1 MAFENVNVDSLRNAL
16 NSCKNAINHSISE
29 NLIGNIEESS
39 NWVSSAKHNLNKS
52 LNTLTN
58 ERYKSLEQLIDKY
71 LEVTNYIGE
80 YKQLEQEN
88 KELSQQYN
96 NLSSRLYYTEYYTET
111 STDIE
116 GNTISITKSRRVKDY
131 GVERQMININQ
142 KIIENKEKM
151 ENLNT
156 KVRNSI

>member
-16 NSCKNAINHSISE
+16 NSCKNSINHTISE

>member
-29 NLIGNIEESS
+29 NLIENIEESS
-39 NWVSSAKHNLNKS
+39 YWVSSAKHNLNKS

-111 STDIE
+111 STDVE
-116 GNTISITKSRRVKDY
+116 GNTISITKSRSVKDY
-131 GVERQMININQ
+131 GVEGQMININQ

-156 KVRNSI
+156 KVKNSI